1 MKMKYNLTL
10 CKLKEFL
17 GIFLL
22 ICLLYLAYLIHKHR
36 SQVNKIMENYED
48 LNTNI
53 DIQKANAIKLSETQ
67 KSEVET
73 IFNNMTPKIVSD
85 YVNANKN
92 ILRGPTGAM
101 GPTGLS
107 GGNFI
112 TQGFLVNKVASYDS
126 TNKIY
131 SNPNRVITRASGND
145 PKSSLSFL
153 DTFNPF
159 VTYQKW
165 KIDSNNKLVSNFDQS
180 CVAFNPTSGDK
191 EKVYMTNCNDNT
203 SLKVQMDKYNRILLQ
218 DTMGTPSPK
227 CLTLGTV
234 EKQVLTTGLP
244 DCMSGNDCFKV
255 GFNKQFMKVSPCDI
269 SIPKD
274 NEIWNFL

>member
-1 MKMKYNLTL
+1 MKYNISI
-10 CKLKEFL
+10 CKIKEFL
-17 GIFLL
+17 GLFLL
-22 ICLLYLAYLIHKHR
+22 ICLIYLGYQIHKHR
-36 SQVNKIMENYED
+36 SQVNNIIESYED
-48 LNTNI
+48 YDKNI
-53 DIQKANAIKLSETQ
+53 EAQKTDALKLSETQ
-67 KSEVET
+67 KTEVGT
-73 IFNNMTPKIVSD
+73 IFTNMIPKSVSE

-107 GGNFI
+107 GGNFV
-112 TQGFLVNKVASYDS
+112 TQGFLVNKLASYDT

-131 SNPNRVITRASGND
+131 SNPNRVVTRASGND
-145 PKSSLSFL
+145 PKASLSFL

-159 VTYQKW
+159 ATYQKW
-165 KIDSNNKLVSNFDQS
+165 TIDSNNKLVSNFDQS
-180 CVAFNPTSGDK
+180 CVAFNPTTGDK
-191 EKVYMTNCNDNT
+191 EKVYMTNCNDNA
-203 SLKVQMDKYNRILLQ
+203 SLKVQIDKYNRMLLQ

-227 CLTLGTV
+227 CLTLGSV

-255 GFNKQFMKVSPCDI
+255 GFNKQFMKITPCDI

-274 NEIWNFL
+274 NEIWSFL